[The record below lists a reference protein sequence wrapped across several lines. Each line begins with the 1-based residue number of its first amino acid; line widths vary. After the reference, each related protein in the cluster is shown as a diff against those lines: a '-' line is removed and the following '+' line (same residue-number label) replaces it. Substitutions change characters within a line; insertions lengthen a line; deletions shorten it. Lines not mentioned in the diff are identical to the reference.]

1 MSLIGN
7 VEDIPDNSTSS
18 IMVDQR
24 SLLLVKR
31 AGDLFI
37 YDNHC
42 PHTGESL
49 DPMGGSVASADGL
62 LIQCQRHAAEFVST
76 TGECV
81 AGPCQGEQLEIV
93 PFTLSGGDVYLD

>member
-1 MSLIGN
+1 MSLIGKF
-7 VEDIPDNSTSS
+7 EDFPDNSTSS
-18 IMVDQR
+18 IMIEQR

-37 YDNHC
+37 YDNRC
-42 PHTGESL
+42 PHTGENL

-62 LIQCQRHAAEFVST
+62 LIQCQRHAAQFVSD

-81 AGPCQGEQLEIV
+81 AGPCQGEQLEVV
-93 PFTLSGGDVYLD
+93 PFTRSGDDIYLD